1 MPEVDLADPGLDPAV
16 QQEFQKREQARAQA
30 MRLQQQQ
37 TGKEVE
43 NPDAHIVSMIESIGQ
58 LDLNEGGEWDF
69 YGISSGAVFLKRM
82 KDHFQGKMGN
92 DPFFRS
98 ARPET
103 SAFSSP
109 KVGTSGNW
117 ESPSPLNA
125 FKLPPQERA
134 RELCY
139 FALSCATCLLRTIHQ
154 PTFYEQLQ
162 NLYDTP
168 QESWGVD
175 GVRFLGLLYAVMA
188 LGCMYNTYEDPSKPP
203 VSYQSAAEEGYI
215 SPFPCPATSLLLAH
229 RSPDLQHQILWR
241 RPPGAGRRCRVSRRY
256 VPPSAGLY
264 DSVPSVHVQH

>member
-1 MPEVDLADPGLDPAV
+1 MPEVDLTDPGLDPAV
-16 QQEFQKREQARAQA
+16 QHEFQKRGQARTQA
-30 MRLQQQQ
+30 MRLQQQDTGKE

-43 NPDAHIVSMIESIGQ
+43 SPDAHIVSMIESIGQ

-92 DPFFRS
+92 DPFFR
-98 ARPET
+98 PET

-109 KVGTSGNW
+109 KIGTSGNW
-117 ESPSPLNA
+117 ESPSPLNV
-125 FKLPPQERA
+125 FELPPQERA

-168 QESWGVD
+168 QESWGIE
-175 GVRFLGLLYAVMA
+175 GMRFLGLLYAAMA

-203 VSYQSAAEEGYI
+203 ASYQSATEEGYAFSSSSPAI
-215 SPFPCPATSLLLAH
+215 SPLLAH
-229 RSPDLQHQILWR
+229 SSPDMQHQILYR
-241 RPPGAGRRCRVSRRY
+241 RPPSTGRRCRVSRRHI
-256 VPPSAGLY
+256 PPSAGIH
-264 DSVPSVHVQH
+264 DSVSAVHV